1 MAGFSACSSFFTQRI
16 GDQAQASNMQGPE
29 KVVKLCSC
37 DGHVYEIPHDILEM
51 CATLRSILRGKTA
64 FKNGLG
70 GLFSVDNGY
79 PVYHLFTIY
88 Q

>member
-1 MAGFSACSSFFTQRI
+1 MSMVQV
-16 GDQAQASNMQGPE
+16 PE
-29 KVVKLCSC
+29 KAVKLCSC
-37 DGHVYEIPHDILEM
+37 DGHVYELPKDVLDM

-79 PVYHLFTIY
+79 HYLYCMANVRNIL
-88 Q
+88 